1 MLVMLLM
8 RMDHVSRVDL
18 NLLPALDALLEE
30 GSVTGAA
37 RRLHLTQSATSRA
50 LARLRE
56 VFGDP
61 LFVRS
66 GRGLTPTRLARQLA
80 GPVRKNLGELEA
92 LLARKGTFDPRVARR
107 RFAVAGIDYPQL
119 VVLAPL
125 ARKLAAV
132 APLITLEIR
141 NVSAGADRE
150 LETGE
155 LDLLLAPRQPS
166 GAGVVWTRLF
176 DDRYV
181 CLVAADHPVRRLTLA
196 RYLELPHVFVAPRER
211 PGGPVEAALAKRGL
225 HRSVALQ
232 VPSFSLVPDV
242 LVGTTYVATI
252 PERMA
257 QVLCRRFP
265 LRQMAAPIDVEG
277 FAMCQAWHEAHR
289 DDEGHR
295 WLREQCARAAG
306 AFVTAPKAP

>member
-1 MLVMLLM
+1 MLVIQIM
-8 RMDHVSRVDL
+8 RTDHVSRVDL
-18 NLLPALDALLEE
+18 NLLPALDALLQE

-37 RRLHLTQSATSRA
+37 RRLRLTQSATSRA

-56 VFGDP
+56 VFEDP

-80 GPVRKNLGELEA
+80 GPVRKNLAELET
-92 LLARKGTFDPRVARR
+92 LLAEKGTFDPRVARR
-107 RFAVAGIDYPQL
+107 RFILAGIDYPQV

-125 ARKLAAV
+125 ARRLASH
-132 APLITLEIR
+132 APNITLEIR
-141 NVSAGADRE
+141 HVSASADRE

-155 LDLLLAPRQPS
+155 LDLLLSPRQPS

-181 CLVAADHPVRRLTLA
+181 CLVADDHPARRLTLA

-211 PGGPVEAALAKRGL
+211 PGGPVEDALAKRGL
-225 HRSVALQ
+225 HRTVALQ

-242 LVGTTYVATI
+242 LLGTRYIATV
-252 PERMA
+252 PERIA
-257 QVLCRRFP
+257 HVLCRRFS
-265 LRQMAAPIDVEG
+265 LRQLPAPIDVEG

-289 DDEGHR
+289 NDEGHR
-295 WLREQCARAAG
+295 WLRDQCARAAG
-306 AFVTAPKAP
+306 AFVDGSAGP